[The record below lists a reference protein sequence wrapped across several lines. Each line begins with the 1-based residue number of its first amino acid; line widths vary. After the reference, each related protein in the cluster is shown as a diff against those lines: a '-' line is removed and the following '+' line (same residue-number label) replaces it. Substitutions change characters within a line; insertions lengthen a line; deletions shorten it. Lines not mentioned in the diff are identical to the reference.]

1 MASVNETVRQLIE
14 RYPCGYPHRT
24 EALHQILVVLGAG
37 YEWRD
42 GQVVSRFL
50 PGDDTCARMHRDF
63 QYSAERVAELTEFGI
78 EVREQFITGQCPN
91 EDLRSR
97 ADELAQKTGKL
108 LHGPYQPHPTLLF
121 LDVPANANADWAA
134 AAAEIAAVVGP
145 LWAAGADLELDPY
158 ERTDYVLKERDKA
171 LRRLEAVYGPEVI
184 NAVS

>member
-42 GQVVSRFL
+42 GQVVSRF
-50 PGDDTCARMHRDF
+50 PDDDTCARMHRDF

-121 LDVPANANADWAA
+121 LDVPANAHADWAA

-171 LRRLEAVYGPEVI
+171 LRRLEAVFGPEVI
-184 NAVS
+184 NAAL